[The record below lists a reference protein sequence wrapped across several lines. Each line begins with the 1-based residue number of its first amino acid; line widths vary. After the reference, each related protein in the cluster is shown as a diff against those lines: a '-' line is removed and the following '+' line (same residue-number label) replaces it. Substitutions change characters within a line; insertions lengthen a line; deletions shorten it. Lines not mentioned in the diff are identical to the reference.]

1 MSTVAEILE
10 AVRHLAPQQ
19 KQELVEQL
27 ESALVEPCA
36 GRAARES
43 QDYFSPEFRARL
55 LEHFHRAKR
64 AALGQS

>member
-10 AVRHLAPQQ
+10 AVRHLAPQE

-27 ESALVEPCA
+27 ESVLVGPGKERLA
-36 GRAARES
+36 SER

-55 LEHFHRAKR
+55 IEHFHRAKR